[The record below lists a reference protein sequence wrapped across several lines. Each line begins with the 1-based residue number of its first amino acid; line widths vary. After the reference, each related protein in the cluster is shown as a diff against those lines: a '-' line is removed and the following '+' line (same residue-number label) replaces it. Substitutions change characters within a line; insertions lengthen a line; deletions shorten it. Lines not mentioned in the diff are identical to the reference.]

1 MYKMGRE
8 DHHRKKKAKA
18 HHGKSKK
25 HKHKHKHKK
34 KKRRRRPRAVAPTGL
49 PSLPTIE
56 QNQYWL
62 LHGRIANLEAQGL
75 QQGGAAAG
83 GEKRMSRAEEIDV
96 ANRVIDENFK
106 EQQQR
111 DANRA
116 ARVQQDVIA
125 DQPVQAGDRAFLRS
139 PDPSLRLSPARGRSP
154 SPESGR
160 AARLLKEMEEF
171 ELETTASPQPEPEAG
186 SVKYLPEYKHKAV
199 SESLAGDERSPSDF
213 FANIA
218 NRSAAKVSGRAAQL
232 AAMAED
238 GGGSPRFRRLREQ
251 GQSEATARQI
261 DQTLSGRS
269 PSIGGDSP

>member
-1 MYKMGRE
+1 MGRE

-25 HKHKHKHKK
+25 HKHKK
-34 KKRRRRPRAVAPTGL
+34 KKRRRARAVAPTGL
-49 PSLPTIE
+49 PSMPTIE

-75 QQGGAAAG
+75 QQGGAAAAV
-83 GEKRMSRAEEIDV
+83 EKKMSRAEEIDI

-125 DQPVQAGDRAFLRS
+125 DQPVQAGDRAFHRS
-139 PDPSLRLSPARGRSP
+139 PEPSLSLSPARSRSS

-160 AARLLKEMEEF
+160 AARLLREMEDM

-186 SVKYLPEYKHKAV
+186 SVKYLPEYKRKAV
-199 SESLAGDERSPSDF
+199 SESLAADERSPSDF
-213 FANIA
+213 FSDLK
-218 NRSAAKVSGRAAQL
+218 NRSAAKVGGRAAQL

-238 GGGSPRFRRLREQ
+238 SGGSPRFQRLRAQ

-269 PSIGGDSP
+269 PSIGGNSP

>member
-25 HKHKHKHKK
+25 HKHKPK
-34 KKRRRRPRAVAPTGL
+34 KKRRRRARAVAPTGL

-139 PDPSLRLSPARGRSP
+139 PEPSLRLSPAPSRSS

-160 AARLLKEMEEF
+160 AARLLREMEEM

-186 SVKYLPEYKHKAV
+186 SVKYLPEYKHKSV
-199 SESLAGDERSPSDF
+199 SQSLAGDERSPSHF
-213 FANIA
+213 FSDLA

-238 GGGSPRFRRLREQ
+238 GGGSPRFQRLREQ
-251 GQSEATARQI
+251 GQSETTARLI

-269 PSIGGDSP
+269 PSIGGDDTP

>member
-1 MYKMGRE
+1 MGRE

-75 QQGGAAAG
+75 QQGGPAAA
-83 GEKRMSRAEEIDV
+83 EKKMSRAEEIDV

-139 PDPSLRLSPARGRSP
+139 PEPSLSLSPAPRSRSP

-160 AARLLKEMEEF
+160 AERLLREMEDM

-199 SESLAGDERSPSDF
+199 SESLAADTRSPSDF

-218 NRSAAKVSGRAAQL
+218 NRSAAKVGDRAAQL

-238 GGGSPRFRRLREQ
+238 SGGSPRFQRLRAE

-261 DQTLSGRS
+261 DEELSKGVFGS
-269 PSIGGDSP
+269 P

>member
-1 MYKMGRE
+1 MGRE
-8 DHHRKKKAKA
+8 DHHRKKKAKG

-34 KKRRRRPRAVAPTGL
+34 KKRRRARAVAPTGL
-49 PSLPTIE
+49 PSMPTIE

-75 QQGGAAAG
+75 QQGGPAAV
-83 GEKRMSRAEEIDV
+83 EKRMSRAEEIDV

-139 PDPSLRLSPARGRSP
+139 PEPSLRLSPAPSRSP

-160 AARLLKEMEEF
+160 AARLLKEMEEM

-199 SESLAGDERSPSDF
+199 SESLAADTRSPSHF
-213 FANIA
+213 FSDLA
-218 NRSAAKVSGRAAQL
+218 NRSAAKVGDRAAQL

-238 GGGSPRFRRLREQ
+238 GGGSPRFQRLREQ
-251 GQSEATARQI
+251 GQSETTARQI

-269 PSIGGDSP
+269 PSIGGNSP